1 MAGIDHNDGD
11 DHKGGGEQ
19 TNGGG
24 DHNAGGGEQISGGGE
39 QISAGGNGQV
49 SSQEPQAWD
58 LADAEPLET
67 ERLALN
73 DEDERLPWLESGDD
87 DEADYAGVDSGRM
100 AQFLLAGLVSLAAIV
115 GGIWWVTNRNGDQ
128 MAVADGSVIAAPVTP
143 ASEKP
148 KDPGG
153 KTFDGTGDTS
163 FAVSEGQS
171 RPAQLGGNAPSAA
184 AKPTPTPSASPSGS
198 PSGKA
203 PPAPTAAAAAP
214 SGVGVQVGAF
224 SSNASAEA
232 AWTKLSQQHSALAGV
247 RHRVVQGSAD
257 IGTVYRLQALAGD
270 TAAAKALCGKLKAGG
285 LSCQVK

>member
-1 MAGIDHNDGD
+1 MAGIDHNQDGHPNQDGD
-11 DHKGGGEQ
+11 HGGEK
-19 TNGGG
+19 
-24 DHNAGGGEQISGGGE
+24 AGGG
-39 QISAGGNGQV
+39 GNGED
-49 SSQEPQAWD
+49 SSSESHSWEAV
-58 LADAEPLET
+58 DAEPLET

-73 DEDERLPWLESGDD
+73 DEEERLPWLQSGDD

-100 AQFLLAGLVSLAAIV
+100 ARFLLAGLVSLAAIV
-115 GGIWWVTNRNGDQ
+115 GGIWWVTNRNADQ
-128 MAVADGSVIAAPVTP
+128 AAVADGSVIEAPKTP

-163 FAVSEGQS
+163 FAVSEGQT
-171 RPAQLGGNAPSAA
+171 RPARLGGEASSAA
-184 AKPTPTPSASPSGS
+184 AKPAPEPPATAAGTGTPAPAPSAT
-198 PSGKA
+198 A
-203 PPAPTAAAAAP
+203 PVP

-232 AWTKLSQQHSALAGV
+232 AWTKLAQQHSALSGV
-247 RHRVVQGSAD
+247 RHQVVQGSAD

-270 TAAAKALCGKLKAGG
+270 RAAATALCIKLKAGG

>member
-24 DHNAGGGEQISGGGE
+24 DHNAGGGEQIS
-39 QISAGGNGQV
+39 AGGNGQV

-58 LADAEPLET
+58 AVDAEPLET

-100 AQFLLAGLVSLAAIV
+100 AIFLLAGLVSLAAIV

-128 MAVADGSVIAAPVTP
+128 MAVADGSIIAAPVTP

-184 AKPTPTPSASPSGS
+184 AKPTPTASASPSA
-198 PSGKA
+198 KA
-203 PPAPTAAAAAP
+203 PPAPTATAAAP

-270 TAAAKALCGKLKAGG
+270 AAAAKVLCSKLKAGG

>member
-24 DHNAGGGEQISGGGE
+24 DHNAGGGEQT
-39 QISAGGNGQV
+39 SAGGNGQV

-58 LADAEPLET
+58 AVDAEPLET

-100 AQFLLAGLVSLAAIV
+100 AIFLLAGLVSLAAIV
-115 GGIWWVTNRNGDQ
+115 GGIWWVTNRTADQ
-128 MAVADGSVIAAPVTP
+128 MAVADGSIIAAPVTP

-184 AKPTPTPSASPSGS
+184 AKPTPTASASPSA
-198 PSGKA
+198 KA

-270 TAAAKALCGKLKAGG
+270 AAAAKALCGKLKAGG